1 MVAEVKFLQSSSDV
15 RSMIQTRKKILCI
28 ADTVTEA
35 DWVTDNAVIT
45 LWQFL
50 VSFLCNTEMFVVQY
64 RI

>member
-35 DWVTDNAVIT
+35 D
-45 LWQFL
+45 
-50 VSFLCNTEMFVVQY
+50 
-64 RI
+64 